1 MATREPPVELFYDPA
16 ELDPDAPRLYVRR
29 NGTSW
34 RLLDQDGV
42 LLSTHASQD
51 EAIGAARRLSK
62 QRFSEILVRG
72 STDDLEWRLDQDPEI
87 EAILGRLGG
96 RRAARRLFDVK
107 NLRLDTGLRLIRT
120 CRWLVPGRNPPVE
133 LFYDPANLDP
143 DAPRLRIGKGD
154 GRWELRDDKD
164 ALLSCH
170 ASLPDALDE
179 ALERS
184 EACFSE
190 ILVRS
195 ASGRQEWS
203 AHHNPDWME
212 LIRLLV
218 RTAPAEPEAAD

>member
-1 MATREPPVELFYDPA
+1 MTTHEPPVELFYDPA

-34 RLLDQDGV
+34 RLLDENGAI
-42 LLSTHASQD
+42 LSTHPSQS

-87 EAILGRLGG
+87 EAILDRLSG
-96 RRAARRLFDVK
+96 RRAMRRHFDVK
-107 NLRLDTGLRLIRT
+107 NLRFDTGLRLIRT
-120 CRWLVPGRNPPVE
+120 CRWLVPGRTPPVE
-133 LFYDPANLDP
+133 LFYDPADLDP
-143 DAPRLRIGKGD
+143 HAPGLRIAKGD

-170 ASLPDALDE
+170 ASLPDALDT
-179 ALERS
+179 ALDRS

-195 ASGRQEWS
+195 ASGRQEWA

-212 LIRLLV
+212 LMRLLV
-218 RTAPAEPEAAD
+218 RTAPSEREAAD